1 MFFLWVRENT
11 SYFIMRL
18 IIMKNKSIKWV
29 LFSTIIYA
37 QGYTLNDCISIAI
50 DGKRTVLSAELGVV
64 SASKGLRASY
74 SGLLPSLQFSTNI
87 AQNKFPNRRSVDF
100 NFESLTFDTTFTSSI
115 NNYSAGLSLNQMLYD
130 GGRTINRV
138 KQAKRNLSI
147 SKLNQRQIKTQVI
160 QKVIQAYYDLLKAQK
175 LSTVA
180 NKNLEMS
187 NQQVDLVKKQFDIGL
202 VKRTDLLK
210 AQVAK
215 GQAEVDA
222 INKKINLE
230 NSRRILFNDM
240 GLQDFGQN
248 ITAIDQDWIM
258 PKIPSSTDVLKLL
271 KSQNPTILISENQ
284 ISLSDL
290 SYKLSKGLR
299 LPLLNST
306 MNYSANGATSNQLLN
321 ALDDDWI
328 LGVNLSISVPIYTG
342 NNLSM
347 QQQQAKL
354 SIQRSEYSY
363 ITLLN
368 DLRVQAEII
377 RETLNNYAEIIPL
390 NQAIVNSA
398 EEDLKLVTERY
409 SLGSATILEV
419 LDAQVSL
426 LRSNSNLINTVHD
439 ARIQEANLKATLGTL
454 DQDYNKK
461 EE

>member
-1 MFFLWVRENT
+1 MKQKYLYSIFLV
-11 SYFIMRL
+11 SC
-18 IIMKNKSIKWV
+18 IIK
-29 LFSTIIYA
+29 A
-37 QGYTLNDCISIAI
+37 QSYTLNDCIQIALN
-50 DGKRTVLSAELGVV
+50 GKKTVLSAGIDVNTAEKSLT
-64 SASKGLRASY
+64 SSY
-74 SGLLPSLQFSTNI
+74 SGLLPSLQFSTNV
-87 AQNKFPNRRSVDF
+87 AQNKFPNRQSVDF

-306 MNYSANGATSNQLLN
+306 MNYSANGETSNQLLN
-321 ALDDDWI
+321 ALDDDWL
-328 LGVNLSISVPIYTG
+328 LGINLSISVPIYTG

-368 DLRVQAEII
+368 DFRVQAEII

>member
-1 MFFLWVRENT
+1 MKQKFLYTIFLV
-11 SYFIMRL
+11 SY
-18 IIMKNKSIKWV
+18 IIK
-29 LFSTIIYA
+29 A
-37 QGYTLNDCISIAI
+37 QSYTLNDCIQIAL
-50 DGKRTVLSAELGVV
+50 DGKKTVLSAGIDVNT
-64 SASKGLRASY
+64 AKKGLTSSY

-115 NNYSAGLSLNQMLYD
+115 NNYSAGLYLNQMLYD

-138 KQAKRNLSI
+138 KQAKTNLNT
-147 SKLNQRQIKTQVI
+147 SKLNQRQIKSQVI

-202 VKRTDLLK
+202 VRRTDLLK

-248 ITAIDQDWIM
+248 IIAIDQDWTM
-258 PKIPSSTDVLKLL
+258 PKIPSSNDVLKLL
-271 KSQNPTILISENQ
+271 KSQHPTILFSEIQ

-328 LGVNLSISVPIYTG
+328 LGINLSISVPIYTG

-398 EEDLKLVTERY
+398 AEDLKLVTERY

-439 ARIQEANLKATLGTL
+439 ARIQEANLKAILGTL

>member
-1 MFFLWVRENT
+1 MKQKYLYSFFLV
-11 SYFIMRL
+11 SC
-18 IIMKNKSIKWV
+18 IIK
-29 LFSTIIYA
+29 A
-37 QGYTLNDCISIAI
+37 QSYTLNDCIQIAL
-50 DGKRTVLSAELGVV
+50 DGKKTVLSAGIDVNT
-64 SASKGLRASY
+64 AKKGLTSSY
-74 SGLLPSLQFSTNI
+74 SGFLPSLQFSTNI

-138 KQAKRNLSI
+138 KQAKTNLNT
-147 SKLNQRQIKTQVI
+147 SKLNQRQIKSQVI

-248 ITAIDQDWIM
+248 IIAIDQDWTM

-328 LGVNLSISVPIYTG
+328 LGINLSISVPIYTG

-439 ARIQEANLKATLGTL
+439 ARIQEANLKAILGTL

>member
-1 MFFLWVRENT
+1 MKQKYLYSIFLV
-11 SYFIMRL
+11 SC
-18 IIMKNKSIKWV
+18 IIK
-29 LFSTIIYA
+29 A
-37 QGYTLNDCISIAI
+37 QSYTLNDCIQIAL
-50 DGKRTVLSAELGVV
+50 DWKKTVLSAGIDVNT
-64 SASKGLRASY
+64 AKKGLTSSY

-138 KQAKRNLSI
+138 KQAKTNLI
-147 SKLNQRQIKTQVI
+147 TSKLNQRQIKSQVI

-248 ITAIDQDWIM
+248 IIAIDQDWTM

-328 LGVNLSISVPIYTG
+328 LGINLSISVPIYTG

-439 ARIQEANLKATLGTL
+439 ARIQEANLKAILGTL

>member
-1 MFFLWVRENT
+1 MKQKYLYSIFLI
-11 SYFIMRL
+11 SC
-18 IIMKNKSIKWV
+18 IIK
-29 LFSTIIYA
+29 A
-37 QGYTLNDCISIAI
+37 QSYTLNDCIQIALN
-50 DGKRTVLSAELGVV
+50 GKKTVLSAGIDVNTAE
-64 SASKGLRASY
+64 KGLISSY

-87 AQNKFPNRRSVDF
+87 AQNKFPNRQSVDF

-138 KQAKRNLSI
+138 KQAKTNLNI

-160 QKVIQAYYDLLKAQK
+160 QKVVQAYYDLLKAQK
-175 LSTVA
+175 LSIVA

-187 NQQVDLVKKQFDIGL
+187 IQQVDLVKKQFDIGL

-240 GLQDFGQN
+240 GLQDFGQD
-248 ITAIDQDWIM
+248 IIAIDQDWTM
-258 PKIPSSTDVLKLL
+258 PKIPASTDVLKLL
-271 KSQNPTILISENQ
+271 KSQNPTILISQNQ

-306 MNYSANGATSNQLLN
+306 MNYSANGETSNQLLN
-321 ALDDDWI
+321 ALDDDWL
-328 LGVNLSISVPIYTG
+328 LGINLSISLPIYTG

-354 SIQRSEYSY
+354 SIQRSEYTY

-368 DLRVQAEII
+368 DFRVQAEII

-426 LRSNSNLINTVHD
+426 LSSNSNLINTVHD
-439 ARIQEANLKATLGTL
+439 ARIQEANLKAILGIL

>member
-1 MFFLWVRENT
+1 MKQIYIY
-11 SYFIMRL
+11 S
-18 IIMKNKSIKWV
+18 II
-29 LFSTIIYA
+29 LFSCIIRA
-37 QGYTLNDCISIAI
+37 QSYTLNDCIQIALG
-50 DGKRTVLSAELGVV
+50 GKKTVLSARLDVNTAEKSVT
-64 SASKGLRASY
+64 SSY

-87 AQNKFPNRRSVDF
+87 SQNKFPNRANLDF
-100 NFESLTFDTTFTSSI
+100 NLESFSIDTTFINSI
-115 NNYSAGLSLNQMLYD
+115 NNYSAGVSLNQTLYD
-130 GGRTINRV
+130 GGRSINRV
-138 KQAKRNLSI
+138 KQAKLNLDI
-147 SKLNQRQIKTQVI
+147 SKLNQRIITTQVI

-175 LSTVA
+175 LATVA

-187 NQQVDLVKKQFDIGL
+187 KQQVELVNKQFEIGL

-210 AQVAK
+210 AQVAQ

-222 INKKINLE
+222 VTKKINLE

-240 GLQDFGQN
+240 GLQDFGQK
-248 ITAIDQDWIM
+248 ITVTDQDWTV
-258 PKIPSSTDVLKLL
+258 PKIPSSTDVLNLL
-271 KSQNPTILISENQ
+271 KSRNPNILIAESQ
-284 ISLSDL
+284 INLTKV

-306 MNYSANGATSNQLLN
+306 MNYSANGETSNQLWN
-321 ALDDDWI
+321 ALDDDWL
-328 LGVNLSISVPIYTG
+328 LGINLSISLPIYTG
-342 NNLSM
+342 NNLSI

-368 DLRVQAEII
+368 DFRVQADVI

-439 ARIQEANLKATLGTL
+439 ARIQEANLKAILGTL

-461 EE
+461 VE

>member
-1 MFFLWVRENT
+1 MKQKYLYSIFLV
-11 SYFIMRL
+11 SC
-18 IIMKNKSIKWV
+18 IIK
-29 LFSTIIYA
+29 A
-37 QGYTLNDCISIAI
+37 QSYTLNDCIQIAL
-50 DGKRTVLSAELGVV
+50 DGKKTVLSAGIDVNT
-64 SASKGLRASY
+64 AKKGLTSSY

-138 KQAKRNLSI
+138 KQAKTNLST
-147 SKLNQRQIKTQVI
+147 SKLNQRQIKSQVI

-248 ITAIDQDWIM
+248 IIAIDQDWTM

-271 KSQNPTILISENQ
+271 KSQNPTILISKNQ

-290 SYKLSKGLR
+290 SYRLSKGLR
-299 LPLLNST
+299 LPLLSST

-328 LGVNLSISVPIYTG
+328 LGINLSISVPIYTG

-439 ARIQEANLKATLGTL
+439 ARIQEANLKAILGTL

>member
-1 MFFLWVRENT
+1 
-11 SYFIMRL
+11 
-18 IIMKNKSIKWV
+18 
-29 LFSTIIYA
+29 
-37 QGYTLNDCISIAI
+37 
-50 DGKRTVLSAELGVV
+50 
-64 SASKGLRASY
+64 
-74 SGLLPSLQFSTNI
+74 
-87 AQNKFPNRRSVDF
+87 
-100 NFESLTFDTTFTSSI
+100 
-115 NNYSAGLSLNQMLYD
+115 
-130 GGRTINRV
+130 
-138 KQAKRNLSI
+138 
-147 SKLNQRQIKTQVI
+147 
-160 QKVIQAYYDLLKAQK
+160 
-175 LSTVA
+175 
-180 NKNLEMS
+180 
-187 NQQVDLVKKQFDIGL
+187 
-202 VKRTDLLK
+202 
-210 AQVAK
+210 
-215 GQAEVDA
+215 
-222 INKKINLE
+222 
-230 NSRRILFNDM
+230 M

-248 ITAIDQDWIM
+248 IIATDQDWTM

-328 LGVNLSISVPIYTG
+328 LGINLSISVPIYTG

-439 ARIQEANLKATLGTL
+439 ARIQEANLKAILGTL

>member
-1 MFFLWVRENT
+1 MKQIYIY
-11 SYFIMRL
+11 S
-18 IIMKNKSIKWV
+18 II
-29 LFSTIIYA
+29 LFSCIIRA
-37 QGYTLNDCISIAI
+37 QSYTLNDCIQIALG
-50 DGKRTVLSAELGVV
+50 GKKTVLSARLDVNTAEKSVT
-64 SASKGLRASY
+64 SSY

-87 AQNKFPNRRSVDF
+87 SQNKFPNRANLDF
-100 NFESLTFDTTFTSSI
+100 NLESFSIDTTFINSI
-115 NNYSAGLSLNQMLYD
+115 NNYSAGVSLNQTLYD
-130 GGRTINRV
+130 GGRSINRV
-138 KQAKRNLSI
+138 KQAKLNLDI
-147 SKLNQRQIKTQVI
+147 SKLNQRIITTQVI

-187 NQQVDLVKKQFDIGL
+187 KQQVELVNKQFEIGL

-210 AQVAK
+210 AQVAQ

-222 INKKINLE
+222 ITKKINLE

-240 GLQDFGQN
+240 GLQDFGQK
-248 ITAIDQDWIM
+248 ITVTDQDWTV
-258 PKIPSSTDVLKLL
+258 PKIPSSTDVLNLL
-271 KSQNPTILISENQ
+271 KSRNPNILIAESQ
-284 ISLSDL
+284 INLTKV

-306 MNYSANGATSNQLLN
+306 MNYSANGETSNQLWN
-321 ALDDDWI
+321 ALDDDWL
-328 LGVNLSISVPIYTG
+328 LGINLSISLPIYTG
-342 NNLSM
+342 NNLSI

-368 DLRVQAEII
+368 DFRVQADVI

-439 ARIQEANLKATLGTL
+439 ARIQEANLKAILGTL

-461 EE
+461 VE

>member
-1 MFFLWVRENT
+1 MKQKYLYIIFLV
-11 SYFIMRL
+11 L
-18 IIMKNKSIKWV
+18 CIIK
-29 LFSTIIYA
+29 A
-37 QGYTLNDCISIAI
+37 QSYTLNDCIQIAL
-50 DGKRTVLSAELGVV
+50 DGKKTVLSAGIDVNT
-64 SASKGLRASY
+64 AKKGLTSSY

-138 KQAKRNLSI
+138 KQAKTNLNT
-147 SKLNQRQIKTQVI
+147 SKLNQRQIKSQVI

-248 ITAIDQDWIM
+248 IIAIDQDWTM

-271 KSQNPTILISENQ
+271 KSQNPTILISKNQ

-328 LGVNLSISVPIYTG
+328 LGINLSISVPIYTG

-439 ARIQEANLKATLGTL
+439 ARIQEANLKAILGTL

>member
-1 MFFLWVRENT
+1 MKQIYIN
-11 SYFIMRL
+11 S
-18 IIMKNKSIKWV
+18 II
-29 LFSTIIYA
+29 LFSCIIRA
-37 QGYTLNDCISIAI
+37 QSYTLNDCIQIALG
-50 DGKRTVLSAELGVV
+50 GKKTVLSARLDVNTAEKSVT
-64 SASKGLRASY
+64 SSY

-87 AQNKFPNRRSVDF
+87 SQNKFPNRANLDF
-100 NFESLTFDTTFTSSI
+100 NLESFSIDTTFINSI
-115 NNYSAGLSLNQMLYD
+115 NNYSAGVSLNQTLYD
-130 GGRTINRV
+130 GGRSINRV
-138 KQAKRNLSI
+138 KQAKLNLDI
-147 SKLNQRQIKTQVI
+147 SKLNQRIITTQVI

-175 LSTVA
+175 LATVA

-187 NQQVDLVKKQFDIGL
+187 KQQVELVNKQFEIGL

-210 AQVAK
+210 AQVAQ

-222 INKKINLE
+222 ITKKINLE

-240 GLQDFGQN
+240 GLQDFGQK
-248 ITAIDQDWIM
+248 ITVTDQDWIV
-258 PKIPSSTDVLKLL
+258 PKIPSSTDVLNLL
-271 KSQNPTILISENQ
+271 KSRNPNILIAESQ
-284 ISLSDL
+284 INLTKV

-306 MNYSANGATSNQLLN
+306 MNYSANGETSNQLWN
-321 ALDDDWI
+321 ALDDDWL
-328 LGVNLSISVPIYTG
+328 LGINLSISLPIYTG
-342 NNLSM
+342 NNLSI

-368 DLRVQAEII
+368 DFRVQADVI

-439 ARIQEANLKATLGTL
+439 ARIQEANLKAILGTL
-454 DQDYNKK
+454 DQDYNK
-461 EE
+461 EVE

>member
-1 MFFLWVRENT
+1 MKQKYLYSFFLV
-11 SYFIMRL
+11 SC
-18 IIMKNKSIKWV
+18 IIK
-29 LFSTIIYA
+29 A
-37 QGYTLNDCISIAI
+37 QSYTLNDCIQIAL
-50 DGKRTVLSAELGVV
+50 DGKKTVLSAGIDVNT
-64 SASKGLRASY
+64 AKKGLTSSY
-74 SGLLPSLQFSTNI
+74 SGFLPSLQFSTNI

-138 KQAKRNLSI
+138 KQAKTNLNT
-147 SKLNQRQIKTQVI
+147 SKLNQRQIKSQVI

-248 ITAIDQDWIM
+248 IIAIDQDWTM

-328 LGVNLSISVPIYTG
+328 LGINLSISLPIYTG

-439 ARIQEANLKATLGTL
+439 ARIQEANLKAILGTL

>member
-1 MFFLWVRENT
+1 MKQKYLYSIFLV
-11 SYFIMRL
+11 SC
-18 IIMKNKSIKWV
+18 IIK
-29 LFSTIIYA
+29 A
-37 QGYTLNDCISIAI
+37 QSYTLNDCIQIAL
-50 DGKRTVLSAELGVV
+50 DGKKTVLSAGIDVNT
-64 SASKGLRASY
+64 AKKGLTSSY

-138 KQAKRNLSI
+138 KQAKTNLST
-147 SKLNQRQIKTQVI
+147 SKLNQRQIKSQVI

-248 ITAIDQDWIM
+248 IIAIDQDWTM

-306 MNYSANGATSNQLLN
+306 MNYSANGATYNQLLN
-321 ALDDDWI
+321 ALDDDWT
-328 LGVNLSISVPIYTG
+328 LGINLSISVPIYTG

-426 LRSNSNLINTVHD
+426 LRSNSNLINIVHD
-439 ARIQEANLKATLGTL
+439 ARIQEANLKAILGTL

>member
-1 MFFLWVRENT
+1 MF
-11 SYFIMRL
+11 
-18 IIMKNKSIKWV
+18 
-29 LFSTIIYA
+29 
-37 QGYTLNDCISIAI
+37 
-50 DGKRTVLSAELGVV
+50 
-64 SASKGLRASY
+64 
-74 SGLLPSLQFSTNI
+74 
-87 AQNKFPNRRSVDF
+87 
-100 NFESLTFDTTFTSSI
+100 
-115 NNYSAGLSLNQMLYD
+115 
-130 GGRTINRV
+130 
-138 KQAKRNLSI
+138 
-147 SKLNQRQIKTQVI
+147 
-160 QKVIQAYYDLLKAQK
+160 
-175 LSTVA
+175 
-180 NKNLEMS
+180 
-187 NQQVDLVKKQFDIGL
+187 
-202 VKRTDLLK
+202 
-210 AQVAK
+210 
-215 GQAEVDA
+215 
-222 INKKINLE
+222 
-230 NSRRILFNDM
+230 
-240 GLQDFGQN
+240 
-248 ITAIDQDWIM
+248 
-258 PKIPSSTDVLKLL
+258 
-271 KSQNPTILISENQ
+271 
-284 ISLSDL
+284 
-290 SYKLSKGLR
+290 SKGLR

-328 LGVNLSISVPIYTG
+328 LGINLSISVPIYTG

-419 LDAQVSL
+419 LDAQVSR

-439 ARIQEANLKATLGTL
+439 ARIQEANLKAILGTL

>member
-1 MFFLWVRENT
+1 MKQKYLYSIFLV
-11 SYFIMRL
+11 SC
-18 IIMKNKSIKWV
+18 IIK
-29 LFSTIIYA
+29 A
-37 QGYTLNDCISIAI
+37 QSYTLNDCIQIAL
-50 DGKRTVLSAELGVV
+50 DGKKTVLSAGIDVNT
-64 SASKGLRASY
+64 AKKGLTSSY
-74 SGLLPSLQFSTNI
+74 SGFLPSLQFSTNI

-138 KQAKRNLSI
+138 KQAKTNLNT
-147 SKLNQRQIKTQVI
+147 SKLNQRQIKSQVI

-202 VKRTDLLK
+202 VRRTDLLK

-248 ITAIDQDWIM
+248 IIAIDQDWTM

-271 KSQNPTILISENQ
+271 KSQNPTILISKNQ

-290 SYKLSKGLR
+290 SYRLSKGLR

-328 LGVNLSISVPIYTG
+328 LGINLSISLPIYTG

-439 ARIQEANLKATLGTL
+439 ARIQEANLKAILGTL